1 MPPVRRNA
9 LIERMMPNTSD
20 ACTVCTLPFSSGR
33 SSSSSLPRATTTS
46 WLFGALKLP
55 QTAAVIALLRWS
67 VRL

>member
-1 MPPVRRNA
+1 MAVA
-9 LIERMMPNTSD
+9 LSASLAR
-20 ACTVCTLPFSSGR
+20 
-33 SSSSSLPRATTTS
+33 SLPRATTTS